1 MSDSRML
8 SLPIV
13 IRFDV
18 FKDTGLSHAASL
30 VSFSVNEFN
39 FQRVKKTLHRGVVIT
54 GGFAPHTA
62 TQSVVLNQSLIS
74 FGTILTATI
83 RVNDRAP
90 GEVAA
95 EQCHDQCIA
104 D

>member
-1 MSDSRML
+1 MPDSRML

-18 FKDTGLSHAASL
+18 FKDAELSHAASL

-39 FQRVKKTLHRGVVIT
+39 FQRVKKALHRGVVIT

-62 TQSVVLNQSLIS
+62 TQTVVLDQSLIS
-74 FGTILTATI
+74 F
-83 RVNDRAP
+83 
-90 GEVAA
+90 
-95 EQCHDQCIA
+95 
-104 D
+104 

>member
-39 FQRVKKTLHRGVVIT
+39 FQRVKKLSI
-54 GGFAPHTA
+54 
-62 TQSVVLNQSLIS
+62 
-74 FGTILTATI
+74 
-83 RVNDRAP
+83 
-90 GEVAA
+90 AA
-95 EQCHDQCIA
+95 LS
-104 D
+104 